1 MRKIR
6 NYINSIYRPAFIML
20 CSGLAI
26 FSVTIC
32 ILAVSLRMDMLSG
45 ASDVIYRYPQMIE
58 KILFPLYILFAI
70 TFVVDLNERTNK
82 S

>member
-20 CSGLAI
+20 CIGLSI
-26 FSVTIC
+26 FSATIC
-32 ILAVSLRMDMLSG
+32 ILAVSLRADMLSG
-45 ASDVIYRYPQMIE
+45 SSDVIYRYPKMIE
-58 KILFPLYILFAI
+58 KILFPLYILLPI
-70 TFVVDLNERTNK
+70 TFVVDLNERKNK

>member
-20 CSGLAI
+20 CIGLSI
-26 FSVTIC
+26 FSATIC
-32 ILAVSLRMDMLSG
+32 ILAVNLRADMLAG

-58 KILFPLYILFAI
+58 KILFPIYILLPI
-70 TFVVDLNERTNK
+70 TFVVDLNERK
-82 S
+82 K

>member
-6 NYINSIYRPAFIML
+6 NYVNSIYRPAFLIL
-20 CSGLAI
+20 CTGLAI
-26 FSVTIC
+26 FSATIC
-32 ILAVSLRMDMLSG
+32 ILAVNLRVDILKG

-58 KILFPLYILFAI
+58 KTLFPLYILLPI
-70 TFVVDLNERTNK
+70 TFVVDINERKNK